1 MRSIQISRLR
11 KRILVQGFKLHATL
25 SDDILSA
32 RERLLL
38 DRHGESEGV
47 DPEAWLRHLLAH
59 IADYPFNRID
69 EFVSWSWN
77 PPAAF

>member
-1 MRSIQISRLR
+1 M
-11 KRILVQGFKLHATL
+11 
-25 SDDILSA
+25 
-32 RERLLL
+32 